1 MEARDGCATR
11 VVTDDAE
18 TFGLQN
24 LQATVSRGGY
34 VAPDGG
40 SIRKCRADE

>member
-11 VVTDDAE
+11 VVADYAE
-18 TFGLQN
+18 TFRLQN
-24 LQATVSRGGY
+24 LQAAVSGGGY

-40 SIRKCRADE
+40 SIRKCRAGK